1 MEVKEREIRNN
12 LILKVALDVPLYKL
26 FDYQLNKKNSTK
38 PSIGSRV
45 LVPFGKQK
53 KVGVIIDIVNRS
65 SVAKS
70 KLKECISILD
80 ENPIFEKKQLDFIHF
95 ASNYYQYPLGRVLYA
110 AMPGNLRKGK
120 SLTKFINSIVITDN
134 GKNIDLDS
142 LKKRAPKQAALMS
155 ILMENHTLDSNG
167 LSNIFPEWKK
177 YSKRPI
183 EKNWIKIEQI
193 IESHKDIQKL
203 DKNTEGPALNS
214 EQKKAIL
221 DVKKSSTFNTFL
233 LDGVTGSGKTEIYLS
248 LISDVIE
255 RGQDALI
262 LVPEIGLI
270 NQLNR
275 RIEVRL
281 GIKPSQ
287 YHSGLTEKE
296 RFITWKKIQ
305 ESKTRIIL
313 GTRSAILAPFKNLG
327 LIVVDEEHDI
337 SYKQQEGFR
346 YSARDLAV
354 MRAKNFN
361 IPIILGSATPS
372 LESFNQHVNNKYKYL
387 TLKKRA
393 GNAKMP
399 SMHLIDL
406 NKGHSEDG
414 LSKLLIKSMNEHI
427 ENDGQILVFI
437 NRRGYAPT
445 LICKTCNFIAEC
457 SRCDSRMTLYLSK
470 KLLLCHHCNYKEKYK
485 NSCIKCDS
493 EMIALGQGSQRI
505 EDSLKKHFPNEQILR
520 IDSDSTQQKNSL
532 DEALE
537 KAKAGK
543 AKILV
548 GTQMLSK
555 GHHFSSLSLVVVV
568 NADQGLFSNDFRGSE
583 RLAQNIIQVA
593 GRAGR
598 EKKKGQVIIQTEY
611 PDHPF
616 WPLLFQ
622 GGYKEIVEMT
632 LMDRKSANWPPYSF
646 IVLIRAQSHRKKYT
660 WSFLEEAKKIL
671 ISQKPNFSILGPVSA
686 PMEKKASHYRGQL
699 LLQSEGRKSLN
710 QTLKMFIDEIERKKF
725 VRRVKWS
732 IDVDPIELF

>member
-1 MEVKEREIRNN
+1 
-12 LILKVALDVPLYKL
+12 
-26 FDYQLNKKNSTK
+26 
-38 PSIGSRV
+38 
-45 LVPFGKQK
+45 
-53 KVGVIIDIVNRS
+53 
-65 SVAKS
+65 
-70 KLKECISILD
+70 
-80 ENPIFEKKQLDFIHF
+80 
-95 ASNYYQYPLGRVLYA
+95 
-110 AMPGNLRKGK
+110 
-120 SLTKFINSIVITDN
+120 
-134 GKNIDLDS
+134 
-142 LKKRAPKQAALMS
+142 
-155 ILMENHTLDSNG
+155 
-167 LSNIFPEWKK
+167 
-177 YSKRPI
+177 
-183 EKNWIKIEQI
+183 
-193 IESHKDIQKL
+193 
-203 DKNTEGPALNS
+203 
-214 EQKKAIL
+214 
-221 DVKKSSTFNTFL
+221 
-233 LDGVTGSGKTEIYLS
+233 
-248 LISDVIE
+248 
-255 RGQDALI
+255 
-262 LVPEIGLI
+262 
-270 NQLNR
+270 
-275 RIEVRL
+275 
-281 GIKPSQ
+281 
-287 YHSGLTEKE
+287 
-296 RFITWKKIQ
+296 
-305 ESKTRIIL
+305 
-313 GTRSAILAPFKNLG
+313 
-327 LIVVDEEHDI
+327 
-337 SYKQQEGFR
+337 
-346 YSARDLAV
+346 
-354 MRAKNFN
+354 
-361 IPIILGSATPS
+361 
-372 LESFNQHVNNKYKYL
+372 
-387 TLKKRA
+387 
-393 GNAKMP
+393 MP

-493 EMIALGQGSQRI
+493 EMMALGQGSQRI
-505 EDSLKKHFPNEQILR
+505 EDALKKHFPNEQILR
-520 IDSDSTQQKNSL
+520 IDSDSTQQKSSL

-699 LLQSEGRKSLN
+699 LLQSKGRKSLN